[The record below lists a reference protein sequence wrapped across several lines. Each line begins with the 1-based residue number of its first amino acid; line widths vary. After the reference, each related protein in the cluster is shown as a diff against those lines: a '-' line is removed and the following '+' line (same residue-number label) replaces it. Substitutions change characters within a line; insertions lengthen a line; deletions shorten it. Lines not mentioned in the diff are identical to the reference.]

1 VLKRAASY
9 SLLIVAAVFN
19 HSRTVVSA
27 RHTNEIREGGMSK
40 ILDLV
45 ISCEVTWRT
54 YISENTEIDSVVAV
68 AVLLETTW
76 VIISSRAAL
85 GYGMMAYNIP
95 TKSYSCQ
102 R

>member
-1 VLKRAASY
+1 MLKRAASH

-19 HSRTVVSA
+19 HYRTVVSA
-27 RHTNEIREGGMSK
+27 RHMQTRFGGGNVEN
-40 ILDLV
+40 LDLV

-54 YISENTEIDSVVAV
+54 YISENTEIDSVVV
-68 AVLLETTW
+68 AVRLETTW
-76 VIISSRAAL
+76 VIISSGSLRIWNDGL
-85 GYGMMAYNIP
+85 YP

>member
-1 VLKRAASY
+1 
-9 SLLIVAAVFN
+9 
-19 HSRTVVSA
+19 
-27 RHTNEIREGGMSK
+27 MSK

-76 VIISSRAAL
+76 VIISSLRIWNDGL
-85 GYGMMAYNIP
+85 
-95 TKSYSCQ
+95 
-102 R
+102 